1 MDNADGVAVSLDV
14 KAGLLDFPEGSSAEG
29 APHMSE
35 KQEKHGGRMRVFAD
49 ADSVG
54 ISLG

>member
-14 KAGLLDFPEGSSAEG
+14 KAGLLDLSEGSSAEG

-35 KQEKHGGRMRVFAD
+35 KQEKHGGRM
-49 ADSVG
+49 
-54 ISLG
+54 

>member
-35 KQEKHGGRMRVFAD
+35 KEEKHGGCM
-49 ADSVG
+49 
-54 ISLG
+54 